1 MDDHR
6 FGILRRWPIVQGGE
20 RMSQNIDTLRATL
33 EAFNRRDFDGAL
45 KCAHP
50 DIELRPALHELDVRR
65 MYRGRGE
72 LREFMET
79 ITDAWEEYVV
89 EAENP
94 LVAPDGRVL
103 AVERWHARG
112 RDGIEFHFEL
122 TDVYE
127 FRDDLIV
134 RIVGFRD
141 KADALEAAGLA
152 PEP

>member
-1 MDDHR
+1 MVK
-6 FGILRRWPIVQGGE
+6 PP
-20 RMSQNIDTLRATL
+20 SQNVETLRATL
-33 EAFNRRDFDGAL
+33 EAFNRRDFDRAV
-45 KCAHP
+45 KFAHAEV
-50 DIELRPALHELDVRR
+50 ELHPALHELDVRST
-65 MYRGRGE
+65 YRGRNE

-89 EAENP
+89 EAEET

-103 AVERWHARG
+103 AVELWHARG
-112 RDGIEFHFEL
+112 RDGIEFNFEL

-141 KADALEAAGLA
+141 RAHALEAAGLA

>member
-1 MDDHR
+1 M
-6 FGILRRWPIVQGGE
+6 
-20 RMSQNIDTLRATL
+20 
-33 EAFNRRDFDGAL
+33 EALNRRDFDNAV
-45 KCAHP
+45 KFAHP
-50 DIELRPALHELDVRR
+50 EVELHPALTELDIRGT
-65 MYRGRGE
+65 YRGRDE

-89 EAENP
+89 EAEEI
-94 LVAPDGRVL
+94 LQAPDGRVL

-112 RDGIEFHFEL
+112 RDGIEFDFEL

-141 KADALEAAGLA
+141 RADALAMAGFR
-152 PEP
+152 